1 MNKIQ
6 LMVHWLKDRSLGS
19 CFLLAGVRL
28 PRKTG
33 LLVSVPGSITV
44 WTYDLHPSVPWCFWV
59 LKRCRNL
66 SIFLQRCEDLLKIW
80 FTSSV
85 KECGETFHLGKDA
98 PRVDR
103 LFQCL

>member
-19 CFLLAGVRL
+19 CFLLAGVCL

-33 LLVSVPGSITV
+33 LLVSVPGSIAV
-44 WTYDLHPSVPWCFWV
+44 WTYDLHPSVLLGVEEMQKSFPF
-59 LKRCRNL
+59 
-66 SIFLQRCEDLLKIW
+66 QRCEDLLKIW

-85 KECGETFHLGKDA
+85 KECGEPFRLGKDA